1 MCKRENLTP
10 IIYHNDTNCIEI
22 IDQTKLPN
30 NLEKKFLHTSEEVWE
45 AIKKLEVRGAP
56 LIGITAAYGLAMA
69 ALQTDAISTDE
80 FISTV
85 HKISHYLMSARPT
98 AVNLENCL
106 NRMTAQLTNAQTVN
120 EAKNNLLETAV
131 ALHQEDIQISKAI
144 GHYGNMLLENNTHV
158 ITYCNAGLLATS
170 NTYGTALAPVYTA
183 VEENKHIE
191 VFACETRPVLQ
202 GARLTTFE
210 LTYNDIPTTLITDNM
225 MGWLLS
231 THKINAVFVGCDR
244 VAINGDFA
252 NKIGTYTLA
261 VMAKRHNVPF
271 YVCTPST
278 TIDFNAN
285 SLDDIIIEMRN
296 PEEVRALWY
305 AQPMVTE
312 KATILNP
319 AFDCTPNDLVTGFI
333 TERGILKPPFSKE
346 MFEV

>member
-30 NLEKKFLHTSEEVWE
+30 KLEKKILHTSEEIWE

-69 ALQTDAISTDE
+69 ALQTDATSTDE

-144 GHYGNMLLENNTHV
+144 GQYGNMLLENNTHV

-231 THKINAVFVGCDR
+231 THKIDAVFVGCDR

-312 KATILNP
+312 KAAILNP

-333 TERGILKPPFSKE
+333 TEKGILKPPFSKE